1 MHVAAFVLGILLI
14 VITWGGVIAVFVVPR
29 GRSLFQRL
37 PSRLIFTVYRLFV
50 WGSHLF
56 RKFRNKDGL
65 LAAAGAIALVVQ
77 LLSFLTAFMFG
88 YALALIPWAHS
99 FSLAIRESAAAL
111 FIVGIADFTR
121 HTNEYLIVFAAVS
134 GAVSIAIQIGYLPV
148 IYQSFSRR
156 ESLVTMM
163 EARAG
168 VPAWGPEVLIR
179 AELVGTRDALPDFYK
194 EWELWSADVA
204 ESHSTYPVLNLF
216 RSPRPGFSWMLS
228 LLAVMDACALHLS
241 LAPTQAPSEARLCLR
256 MGFSALR
263 RIAKTLGWSFNID
276 PKPDDPI
283 DLTFDD
289 FAQAVEQLRDVGFPI
304 EREASDA
311 WPHFHGWRVN
321 YEALG
326 YRFADFLVTP
336 HAPWTGPRKHLPASL
351 APPERPPH
359 REPTGEIHSDTR
371 FRPRPGGE
379 STPTP

>member
-1 MHVAAFVLGILLI
+1 MRVVAFVVGIVLI
-14 VITWGGVIAVFVVPR
+14 VATWGGVIAVFVIPR

-37 PSRLIFTVYRLFV
+37 PSRLIFSVYRLFV
-50 WGSHLF
+50 WASHLF
-56 RKFRNKDGL
+56 RAYRDKDGL

-77 LLSFLTAFMFG
+77 LLSFLTVFAFG
-88 YALALIPWAHS
+88 YALALVPWAHS

-111 FIVGIADFTR
+111 FIVGIATFTR
-121 HTNEYLIVFAAVS
+121 HTNEYLIVFAAIS

-156 ESLVTMM
+156 ESSVTMM

-168 VPAWGPEVLIR
+168 IPAWGPEVLIR
-179 AELVGTRDALPDFYK
+179 AELVGIRDALPDFYK
-194 EWELWSADVA
+194 DWELWSADLA

-216 RSPRPGFSWMLS
+216 RSPRPGFSWVLS

-241 LAPTQAPSEARLCLR
+241 LAPSQAPSEARLCLR
-256 MGFSALR
+256 MGFTALR
-263 RIAKTLGWSFNID
+263 RIAKTLGWLFAID

-283 DLTFDD
+283 DLSFDD

-304 EREASDA
+304 ERETSDA

-321 YEALG
+321 YESLA
-326 YRFADFLVTP
+326 YRFADYLMTP
-336 HAPWTGPRKHLPASL
+336 HAPWSGARRHLPADL

-359 REPTGEIHSDTR
+359 REPTGEIRSDTR
-371 FRPRPGGE
+371 FRPQPGASPP
-379 STPTP
+379 ST

>member
-1 MHVAAFVLGILLI
+1 VRVVAFAFGIALI
-14 VITWGGVIAVFVVPR
+14 VSTWGGVIAVFVVPR
-29 GRSLFQRL
+29 GRSLFQRG
-37 PSRLIFTVYRLFV
+37 PSRVIFGVYWLFV

-56 RKFRNKDGL
+56 RQFRTKDGL

-77 LLSFLTAFMFG
+77 LLSFLTLFLFG
-88 YALALIPWAHS
+88 YALALIPWAHT
-99 FSLAIRESAAAL
+99 FPLAIRQAAAAL
-111 FIVGIADFTR
+111 FIVGIVQFTT
-121 HTNEYLIVFAAVS
+121 HTNEFLIVLAAIS

-148 IYQSFSRR
+148 IYQAFSRR

-168 VPAWGPEVLIR
+168 IPAWGPEVLIR
-179 AELVGTRDALPDFYK
+179 AQLVGTTDALPDFYS

-216 RSPRPGFSWMLS
+216 RSPRPGFSWVLS

-241 LAPTQAPSEARLCLR
+241 IAPSKAPSEARLCLR

-263 RIAKTLGWSFNID
+263 RIAKTLGWPFSID

-289 FAQAVEQLRDVGFPI
+289 FAQAIEQLRDVGFPI
-304 EREASDA
+304 EREADDA
-311 WPHFHGWRVN
+311 WPHFRGWRVN
-321 YEALG
+321 YESLS

-336 HAPWTGPRKHLPASL
+336 HAPWSGTRKHLAATL

-359 REPTGEIHSDTR
+359 REPTGEVRPDDR
-371 FRPRPGGE
+371 FRPRPQG
-379 STPTP
+379 TPGP

>member
-1 MHVAAFVLGILLI
+1 MRVAAFVVGIFLI
-14 VITWGGVIAVFVVPR
+14 VSTWGGVIAVFVIPR
-29 GRSLFQRL
+29 GRSLFQRF
-37 PSRLIFTVYRLFV
+37 PSRLIFGVYRLFV
-50 WGSHLF
+50 WASHLF
-56 RKFRNKDGL
+56 RNFRDKDGL

-77 LLSFLTAFMFG
+77 LLSFLTLFAFG

-99 FSLAIRESAAAL
+99 FPLAIRESAAAL
-111 FIVGIADFTR
+111 FIVGIADFTH
-121 HTNEYLIVFAAVS
+121 HTNEYLIVFAAIS

-179 AELVGTRDALPDFYK
+179 HELVATIDALADFYK
-194 EWELWSADVA
+194 QWELWSADVA

-216 RSPRPGFSWMLS
+216 RSPRPGFSWLLS

-241 LAPTQAPSEARLCLR
+241 LAPSQAPSEARLCMR
-256 MGFSALR
+256 MGFTALR
-263 RIAKTLGWSFNID
+263 RIAKTLGWPYDID

-283 DLTFDD
+283 DLSFDD

-304 EREASDA
+304 EREADAA

-321 YEALG
+321 YEALA
-326 YRFADFLVTP
+326 YRFADYLVTP
-336 HAPWTGPRKHLPASL
+336 HAPWSGPRRHLPAGL
-351 APPERPPH
+351 APPDRPPH
-359 REPTGEIHSDTR
+359 REPTGEARSDSR
-371 FRPRPGGE
+371 FRPRPGG
-379 STPTP
+379 SPTT